1 MTREEFNKK
10 YDGFVTVSLDIG
22 DGWLSL
28 VDKICSMIKYKLDN
42 IIKYN
47 DIWLENEV
55 IDMFKHATNQALVE
69 DFKIVQIKEKFG
81 GLRFYID
88 GGDEQ
93 IHAWISFAE
102 SMSYDICEECGTNQ
116 NIGTTSGWIR
126 TICGDCSTKIK
137 KQDVWKSNEDRA
149 KEREE
154 FKNKSS
160 NNNK

>member
-1 MTREEFNKK
+1 MTIEEFNKK

-28 VDKICSMIKYKLDN
+28 VDKLCSKIKYKLDN

-47 DIWLENEV
+47 DVWLENKV
-55 IDMFKHATNQALVE
+55 IDMFQHANNKSLVD

-88 GGDEQ
+88 GGDNE
-93 IHAWISFAE
+93 IYAWISFAE
-102 SMSYDICEECGTNQ
+102 DMSYEICEDCGTNQ
-116 NIGTTSGWIR
+116 NIGSTSGWIR
-126 TICGDCSTKIK
+126 TICVDCSTKIK
-137 KQDVWKSNEDRA
+137 KQDVWKSNEERK
-149 KEREE
+149 KERED
-154 FKNKSS
+154 FKNKSN

>member
-10 YDGFVTVSLDIG
+10 YDGFVTVSLDIS

-28 VDKICSMIKYKLDN
+28 VDKLCSMIRHKLDT
-42 IIKYN
+42 ITKYN

-55 IDMFKHATNQALVE
+55 IDMFKHATNQALVQ

-81 GLRFYID
+81 GLRFYVD
-88 GGDEQ
+88 GADKE
-93 IHAWISFAE
+93 INAWISFAE
-102 SMSYDICEECGTNQ
+102 SMSYEICEECGTNQ

-126 TICGDCSTKIK
+126 TICGACSTKIK
-137 KQDVWKSNEDRA
+137 KQDVWKSNEDRK